1 MSIKQ
6 PKYTGVGDSVQ
17 LKQKLGAWEISVQR
31 ADLQVLVEVEDQGK
45 MKGGQTH
52 WVVSGR
58 LTLHLSSLW
67 LWAQKTS
74 LYKGSH

>member
-17 LKQKLGAWEISVQR
+17 VKQKLGAWEMSVQR

-45 MKGGQTH
+45 MKGGK
-52 WVVSGR
+52 
-58 LTLHLSSLW
+58 SL
-67 LWAQKTS
+67 
-74 LYKGSH
+74 